1 MEFYSYLIGVY
12 VMKLTVMIRPS
23 TKKSDTKQIRR
34 EGKVPAILYSAGKPN
49 QQLVLDAAEFD
60 AILRQMKPGH
70 LGTTVFH
77 LEIDGKKR
85 RAIIKDIQYQLT
97 TYKVSHIDFE
107 ELFDDVVVNV
117 KVPIQYVGVAECAG
131 VKLGGYLQSVIR
143 HVKVECLPKDI
154 PTEFQVDVKNLGIKQ
169 SKKLSDIT
177 IPQGVKP
184 LAKMDEVV
192 VVVSKRTG

>member
-1 MEFYSYLIGVY
+1 
-12 VMKLTVMIRPS
+12 MKQTAQNLTAQVRPS

-34 EGKVPAILYSAGKPN
+34 EGKIPAILYSAGQPN
-49 QQLVLDAAEFD
+49 QQLTLSKDEMG

-77 LEIDGKKR
+77 LKLDGKEK

-97 TYKVSHIDFE
+97 TYEISHIDFE
-107 ELFDDVVVNV
+107 ELFEDVPVSV
-117 KVPIQYVGVAECAG
+117 KVPIQCIGVADCVG
-131 VKLGGYLQSVIR
+131 VKLGGFLRQVIR
-143 HVKVECLPKDI
+143 HVRVECLPKHI
-154 PTEFQVDVKNLGIKQ
+154 PTNFSVDVQDLGIKQ
-169 SKKLSDIT
+169 SKKLSDIA

-192 VVVSKRTG
+192 VVVSKRSN

>member
-1 MEFYSYLIGVY
+1 
-12 VMKLTVMIRPS
+12 MKLTATVRSS

-49 QQLVLDAAEFD
+49 QQLVLDAAEFN

-77 LEIDGKKR
+77 LNLDGKEM

-107 ELFDDVVVNV
+107 ELFDDVEVSV
-117 KVPIQYVGVAECAG
+117 KVPIQYMGVAECTG
-131 VKLGGYLQSVIR
+131 IKLGGFLQPVIR

-154 PTEFQVDVKNLGIKQ
+154 PFEFQIDVRDLGIRQ
-169 SKKLSDIT
+169 SKKLSDIV

-192 VVVSKRTG
+192 VVVSKRSS

>member
-1 MEFYSYLIGVY
+1 
-12 VMKLTVMIRPS
+12 MKLTVQVRAS

-34 EGKVPAILYSAGKPN
+34 EGKIPAILYSAG
-49 QQLVLDAAEFD
+49 QQNVQLILSSDEMG

-77 LEIDGKKR
+77 LKLDGKEK

-97 TYKVSHIDFE
+97 TYHVSHIDFE
-107 ELFDDVVVNV
+107 ELFDDVPVSV
-117 KVPIQYVGVAECAG
+117 KVPIQCIGVAECVG
-131 VKLGGYLQSVIR
+131 VKLGGFLRQIIR
-143 HVKVECLPKDI
+143 HVRVECLPKHI
-154 PTEFQVDVKNLGIKQ
+154 PANFLVDVQDLGIKQ
-169 SKKLSDIT
+169 SKKLSDIS

-192 VVVSKRTG
+192 VVVSKRSN